1 MRDVIIHLRCC
12 RDFCACAV
20 IYLCN
25 SRTLRRL
32 GSKLDRRDLAGVINS
47 QLESNGLTRSQI
59 DLIVG
64 TVVGV
69 VVNTSSIVNAIHEY
83 DALAGTAIVIVNVQ
97 RSLLDQLTAQLDHIG
112 PAFAVSLVGIPNLA
126 SRILSG
132 GVIDAHCIQIEII
145 FTALRNIVECRV
157 IGWFNDDLVGTI
169 FQILTADYGNLIQS
183 VVAIIRHRPLVVD
196 LIGNVASFLR
206 RTANLSTLRQR
217 RNHFPI
223 SVPLAVG

>member
-32 GSKLDRRDLAGVINS
+32 GSKLDRRDLAGVINF

-69 VVNTSSIVNAIHEY
+69 VVNTSSIANAIHEY
-83 DALAGTAIVIVNVQ
+83 DALAGTAIVNVQ

-145 FTALRNIVECRV
+145 VLAVRNIVECRV

-169 FQILTADYGNLIQS
+169 FQTLTADYGNLIQS

-196 LIGNVASFLR
+196 LIGNVASVLR

-217 RNHFPI
+217 RNHFLI
-223 SVPLAVG
+223 SVPLPVG